1 MPVFLDRHDL
11 KGVTAAEMAA
21 AHVADLRVQDKH
33 DVKFLTY
40 WFDPDAERAFC
51 LVDAASKE
59 EVETAHRDAH
69 GLVGNDIIEV
79 NTDMVELFLGKIEG
93 TAASERNFQ
102 PSRPPEESAFRTI
115 LFTDMEGSTEMTQR
129 LGDAAAMELLRTH
142 NSIIREALATNS
154 GSEVK
159 HTGDGIMASF
169 VTPSRAIE
177 CSIVIQQRFHTY
189 NEEAEPRSH
198 IRIRIGVTAG
208 EPVAEDGD
216 LFGATVQL
224 ASRVCDCAEPSKI
237 LVANVM
243 RELCIGKGFLFSDRG
258 AQTLRGFE
266 EPVQLWEV
274 SWKEAR

>member
-1 MPVFLDRHDL
+1 MPVFMDRHDL
-11 KGVTAAEMAA
+11 KGATAADVAG
-21 AHVADLRVQDKH
+21 AHVADLRVQGKH

-40 WFDPDAERAFC
+40 WFDPNAERAFC
-51 LVDAASKE
+51 LVEAATKE
-59 EVETAHRDAH
+59 EVESAHREAH
-69 GLVGNDIIEV
+69 GLVGSDIIEV
-79 NTDMVELFLGKIEG
+79 NTDVVEAFLGKIEN
-93 TAASERNFQ
+93 TAASEQNFE
-102 PSRPPEESAFRTI
+102 PSRPPDDSAFRTI
-115 LFTDMEGSTEMTQR
+115 LFTDMEGSTETTQR